1 MGIFGVAGVRTVS
14 RSLKPVSSVTES
26 MIEAFASIA
35 GWQQLEKLWELIVL
49 VCKFFWEL
57 LRLLSGGG

>member
-1 MGIFGVAGVRTVS
+1 
-14 RSLKPVSSVTES
+14 
-26 MIEAFASIA
+26 MIEAFARIA

-57 LRLLSGGG
+57 LRLLGGGG

>member
-1 MGIFGVAGVRTVS
+1 VGIFGVADA
-14 RSLKPVSSVTES
+14 RSVLRCLKPVPSVTES
-26 MIEAFASIA
+26 MVEFASIA

-57 LRLLSGGG
+57 LRLLGGGG